1 MQKPF
6 CLGIA
11 ALSLALS
18 LHGGAAGAAEPAKE
32 PKAKGRVE
40 ASQAEAPA
48 RAKSPSERKD
58 ARAGRSPRAAREKGS
73 AEGRDRG
80 GEAAASLKERSPAK
94 ERKPEAPAVS
104 VGHPN
109 EGRLLGGARLD
120 DSLPFL
126 RAVSICPGVDAQWGL
141 PILVRMIERA
151 ARAVAKRYPGS
162 VLNVGDISRKQGG
175 EIGGHHSHESGRD
188 ADIGF
193 YVADAKGSPMDT
205 RSFFKFEASLATKQ
219 MPGARFDVAR
229 NWLLIQHMLTDPAA
243 RVSHIFI
250 AEPLRQSLLAHAR
263 SQGVSRALLNRAAVV
278 MMQPSGSLPHDDHIH
293 VRISCPQSM
302 AGECIELAKMAPPR
316 VAKVRRRGAPLVT
329 PGEGRSVRAKEGLKE
344 GVGVK
349 EVGLKEGVGA
359 KEARRP
365 APPAR
370 EAAKGARRAG
380 GGEGLARAEASQE
393 GSDSVLKR
401 AFDAAAGGLLGA
413 PREPEEAEADAVE
426 ARDAVDE
433 SGDAKITD

>member
-1 MQKPF
+1 MQKPL

-40 ASQAEAPA
+40 APQAEGTA
-48 RAKSPSERKD
+48 RGKSSPDRKD
-58 ARAGRSPRAAREKGS
+58 ARAGRSPRAAREKGR

-80 GEAAASLKERSPAK
+80 GEAAAPLKERSPAK
-94 ERKPEAPAVS
+94 EKKPEVPAVS

-193 YVADAKGSPMDT
+193 YVADAKGNPMDT

-329 PGEGRSVRAKEGLKE
+329 PGEGRSVRAKEGAKDGAKE
-344 GVGVK
+344 GAGV
-349 EVGLKEGVGA
+349 

-370 EAAKGARRAG
+370 EAGKRARRAG
-380 GGEGLARAEASQE
+380 GGEALARVEASQE

-401 AFDAAAGGLLGA
+401 AFDVAASGLL
-413 PREPEEAEADAVE
+413 PREPEEAEADAGE
-426 ARDAVDE
+426 ARDAADE